1 MSGSPLW
8 QTRKT
13 LHPRRLPHLPQ
24 HHCQGI
30 EGCRQKNDHDSA
42 LKRSTNIIVY
52 MDYNDTIQACRD
64 MVKEWDRRDASR
76 RKALSQLQTKSPL
89 PHASRF
95 GGLVILF
102 QKKFSSE
109 QKAYYSKL
117 VVICFFPSEQKAYLE
132 KVKEERLVKEEL
144 MSQDEEE
151 EIPVTE
157 REMNLKV
164 IFVDYD
170 QDDVTSYSD
179 GYLLENDESESSR
192 LIMSSIAGSHI
203 QLGLRHVQRG
213 TGKGEQGMKHCQRH
227 NGPEG

>member
-1 MSGSPLW
+1 
-8 QTRKT
+8 
-13 LHPRRLPHLPQ
+13 
-24 HHCQGI
+24 
-30 EGCRQKNDHDSA
+30 
-42 LKRSTNIIVY
+42 
-52 MDYNDTIQACRD
+52 MDYNDATQACRD

-95 GGLVILF
+95 GGHPIP
-102 QKKFSSE
+102 
-109 QKAYYSKL
+109 KL
-117 VVICFFPSEQKAYLE
+117 VVICFLSSEQKAYLE

-170 QDDVTSYSD
+170 HNAVTSYFD
-179 GYLLENDESESSR
+179 GYFLENDD
-192 LIMSSIAGSHI
+192 
-203 QLGLRHVQRG
+203 
-213 TGKGEQGMKHCQRH
+213 
-227 NGPEG
+227 